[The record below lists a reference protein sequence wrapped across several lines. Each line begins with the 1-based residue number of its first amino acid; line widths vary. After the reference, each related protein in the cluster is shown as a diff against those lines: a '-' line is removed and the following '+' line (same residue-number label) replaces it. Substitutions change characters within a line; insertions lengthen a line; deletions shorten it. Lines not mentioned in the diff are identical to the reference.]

1 MSRRKS
7 ILVNCGILLLPV
19 LSALIVFVAGEIG
32 FRLYQRQAAG
42 IPFRS
47 SLGQDEWNPA
57 WPLVLDDTLGWRAR
71 AGFQDLR
78 EVTETTSKGVKY
90 PIKRSQKEYG
100 FRMFGD
106 LRSTRP
112 KVLVIGDSFTQALQ
126 VSDDDTYY
134 ASLKDALG
142 VEVFAYGAGG
152 YGTLQEYM
160 ILDQYVDMIK
170 PTLILWQF
178 CANDFINNDP
188 ALETASL
195 VNNNGWRRPYWVD
208 GHIVYVLP
216 KAWSAS
222 FRIFAQRHSRFLHF
236 LLSRWDRLLAIYPV
250 QTVEVQIEREGLAHQ
265 GFQHA
270 VQVTSELMGKVRS
283 RVGGIP
289 IVAFSSSGGEPYD
302 SAFKAISFP
311 NDVVFLQDIAEAV
324 EAAHKRGDDVFHADM
339 GHWSVG
345 GHRLIG
351 SRIGEHLRA
360 MIPSVSQIQS
370 RDTEEMAPPIAL
382 AGPQPVNRLVGIG
395 MKESSAYLRAHD

>member
-7 ILVNCGILLLPV
+7 ILVTCGILLLPV
-19 LSALIVFVAGEIG
+19 LSVLIFFVAGELG
-32 FRLYQRQAAG
+32 FRLYQRWDAG

-71 AGFQDLR
+71 AGYQDFR
-78 EVTETTSKGVKY
+78 ESTETTSKGVKY
-90 PIKRSQKEYG
+90 AVKRSQKEYG

-112 KVLVIGDSFTQALQ
+112 KVFVIGDSFTQAFQ
-126 VSDDDTYY
+126 VSDEDTYY
-134 ASLKDALG
+134 ATLKDVLG

-160 ILDQYVDMIK
+160 ILDQYMDMIK

-178 CANDFINNDP
+178 CTNDFINNDP

-195 VNNNGWRRPYWVD
+195 INNNGWRRPYWVD
-208 GHIVYVLP
+208 GHIVYIIP
-216 KAWSAS
+216 KPWSGS
-222 FRIFAQRHSRFLHF
+222 FRIFAQRHSRLLHF

-250 QTVEVQIEREGLAHQ
+250 QTVEVQIKREGPAHK

-270 VQVTSELMGKVRS
+270 VQVTSELMDKVRS
-283 RVGGIP
+283 RVGSIP
-289 IVAFSSSGGEPYD
+289 IVSFSCEAEEPYD
-302 SAFKAISFP
+302 STFKEISSHY
-311 NDVVFLQDIAEAV
+311 DVVFLQDIAEAV
-324 EAAHKRGDDVFHADM
+324 EAAYKRGDDVLHADM

-351 SRIGEHLRA
+351 SLIGEHLRA
-360 MIPSVSQIQS
+360 MIPRVSQTQS
-370 RDTEEMAPPIAL
+370 RDTEEMHPH
-382 AGPQPVNRLVGIG
+382 RL
-395 MKESSAYLRAHD
+395 SRP

>member
-7 ILVNCGILLLPV
+7 ILVKCGIFSLPLFSV
-19 LSALIVFVAGEIG
+19 LIAFVAGEIG
-32 FRLYQRQAAG
+32 FRLYQRWDAG

-57 WPLVLDDTLGWRAR
+57 WPLILDDALGWRAR
-71 AGFQDLR
+71 AGYQDFH
-78 EVTETTSKGVKY
+78 EVTETTSKGVRY
-90 PIKRSQKEYG
+90 PVKRSQKEYG

-112 KVLVIGDSFTQALQ
+112 KVLVIGDSFTHATQ
-126 VSDDDTYY
+126 VSDNDTYY
-134 ASLKDALG
+134 ASLKNTLG
-142 VEVFAYGAGG
+142 VEVFAYGASG

-178 CANDFINNDP
+178 CTNDFINNDP

-208 GHIVYVLP
+208 GHIIYLLP
-216 KAWSAS
+216 KGWSAS
-222 FRIFAQRHSRFLHF
+222 FRIFAQRHSRFAHF
-236 LLSRWDRLLAIYPV
+236 LLSRWDRLLAMHPEE
-250 QTVEVQIEREGLAHQ
+250 TVEVEIEREGLVHQ

-283 RVGGIP
+283 RVGRIP
-289 IVAFSSSGGEPYD
+289 IIAFSCVDGEPYD
-302 SAFKAISFP
+302 SAFKVISSHY
-311 NDVVFLQDIAEAV
+311 DVVFLQDIAEAV
-324 EAAHKRGDDVFHADM
+324 GAAHKRGDDVLHADM
-339 GHWSVG
+339 GHWSVE
-345 GHRLIG
+345 GHRLAG
-351 SRIGEHLRA
+351 SLISEHLRA

-370 RDTEEMAPPIAL
+370 RDTKEMARPNP
-382 AGPQPVNRLVGIG
+382 
-395 MKESSAYLRAHD
+395 

>member
-7 ILVNCGILLLPV
+7 ILVNCGILLLPI

-32 FRLYQRQAAG
+32 FRLYQRWDAG

-47 SLGQDEWNPA
+47 SLGQDEWNSA
-57 WPLVLDDTLGWRAR
+57 WSLELDDTLGWRAR
-71 AGFQDLR
+71 AGYQDFR
-78 EVTETTSKGVKY
+78 GSTETTSKGVKY
-90 PIKRSQKEYG
+90 AVKRSQKEYG

-112 KVLVIGDSFTQALQ
+112 KVLVIGDSFSQALQ
-126 VSDDDTYY
+126 VSDNDTYY
-134 ASLKDALG
+134 ASLKEALG

-160 ILDQYVDMIK
+160 ILDQFVDIIK

-178 CANDFINNDP
+178 CNNDFINNDP
-188 ALETASL
+188 ALETVSL

-208 GHIVYVLP
+208 GHIVYILP

-250 QTVEVQIEREGLAHQ
+250 QTVEVQIEREGRAHK

-283 RVGGIP
+283 RVGRIP
-289 IVAFSSSGGEPYD
+289 IVAFPSGTGEPYD
-302 SAFKAISFP
+302 SAYKAISSQY
-311 NDVVFLQDIAEAV
+311 DIVYLQDIAEAV
-324 EAAHKRGDDVFHADM
+324 EAAHKRGDDVLHADM

-345 GHRLIG
+345 GHRLVGRLI
-351 SRIGEHLRA
+351 SEHLRA
-360 MIPSVSQIQS
+360 IIPSVSQTQS
-370 RDTEEMAPPIAL
+370 RGTEEIAP
-382 AGPQPVNRLVGIG
+382 
-395 MKESSAYLRAHD
+395 

>member
-32 FRLYQRQAAG
+32 FRLYQRWDAG

-57 WPLVLDDTLGWRAR
+57 WSLVLDDTLGWRAR
-71 AGFQDLR
+71 AGYQDLR
-78 EVTETTSKGVKY
+78 GSTETTSKGVKY
-90 PIKRSQKEYG
+90 AVKRSQKEYG

-112 KVLVIGDSFTQALQ
+112 KVLVIGDSFSQALQ
-126 VSDDDTYY
+126 VSDEDTYY
-134 ASLKDALG
+134 ATLKEALG

-160 ILDQYVDMIK
+160 ILDQYVDIIK

-178 CANDFINNDP
+178 CNNDFINNDP
-188 ALETASL
+188 ALETVSL

-208 GHIVYVLP
+208 GHIVYILP

-250 QTVEVQIEREGLAHQ
+250 QTVEVQIEREGPAHK

-283 RVGGIP
+283 RVGRIP
-289 IVAFSSSGGEPYD
+289 IVAFPSGTGEPYD
-302 SAFKAISFP
+302 SAYKAISSQY
-311 NDVVFLQDIAEAV
+311 DIVYLQDIAEAV
-324 EAAHKRGDDVFHADM
+324 EAAHKRGDDVLHADM
-339 GHWSVG
+339 GHWSIG
-345 GHRLIG
+345 GHRLVG
-351 SRIGEHLRA
+351 SLISKHLRA
-360 MIPSVSQIQS
+360 IIPSVSQNQS
-370 RDTEEMAPPIAL
+370 RGTEEIAP
-382 AGPQPVNRLVGIG
+382 
-395 MKESSAYLRAHD
+395 